1 MACAWTCRVALRSD
15 ATMPGESWRGV
26 PPRGRRDKEW
36 RTNLRAQTCAKK
48 RLRIAG
54 SRSDFC
60 TSRGRSDIRQRVSLS
75 RSVTESNAQQHDA
88 VMVDSPFPSF
98 QRTLACPWAWQR
110 SPRVRAPLTAGFCRE
125 HRYWS
130 SDGAAAALAS
140 GHTGSCASCALVFS
154 FFPCRAGCRQTRRRH
169 SYLLVS
175 ATSRQGVPTART
187 LFARGSS
194 KMGPELLSKTLDWH
208 VIEHVLL
215 IDPRTISREPKDVSK
230 LGGDIYLLTGR
241 VRCRVRCRA
250 CCAGSLCLCLC
261 WICSRVTYSLSGR

>member
-208 VIEHVLL
+208 FIEHVLL
-215 IDPRTISREPKDVSK
+215 IDSRTISREPKDVSK
-230 LGGDIYLLTGR
+230 LGGSSTYLLG
-241 VRCRVRCRA
+241 A
-250 CCAGSLCLCLC
+250 CAVVCAVVLAVLGACACVCAGAVRALRAGS
-261 WICSRVTYSLSGR
+261 

>member
-1 MACAWTCRVALRSD
+1 MLTRQRMA
-15 ATMPGESWRGV
+15 
-26 PPRGRRDKEW
+26 DKPAC
-36 RTNLRAQTCAKK
+36 TNLRQKEATDCGIPIRFLHVEGQ
-48 RLRIAG
+48 
-54 SRSDFC
+54 
-60 TSRGRSDIRQRVSLS
+60 SDIRQRVSLS

-110 SPRVRAPLTAGFCRE
+110 SPRVRAPSTAGFCRE
-125 HRYWS
+125 RRYWS

-154 FFPCRAGCRQTRRRH
+154 FFPCRAGCRQSRRRH

-208 VIEHVLL
+208 FIEHVLL
-215 IDPRTISREPKDVSK
+215 IDSRTISREPKDVSK
-230 LGGDIYLLTGR
+230 LGGDIYLLG
-241 VRCRVRCRA
+241 A
-250 CCAGSLCLCLC
+250 CAVVCAVVLAVLGACACVCAGAVRALRAGS
-261 WICSRVTYSLSGR
+261 